1 MEEKKEQTAD
11 QPIEQPVEQPAEQPA
26 EQEQPAVDTAKLID
40 DIKNEYQQKLVAQ
53 ASKYETRLKE
63 RDAIIKQLMS
73 DEPANSRHSF
83 IDKLNAHI
91 EAQKKY

>member
-1 MEEKKEQTAD
+1 MEEEKKEQ
-11 QPIEQPVEQPAEQPA
+11 PV

-63 RDAIIKQLMS
+63 RDAIIKQLMN

>member
-1 MEEKKEQTAD
+1 MEEEKKEQ
-11 QPIEQPVEQPAEQPA
+11 QA
-26 EQEQPAVDTAKLID
+26 EQEQAEQEQAEQEQQAVDTAKLID

-63 RDAIIKQLMS
+63 RDEIIKQLMS

>member
-1 MEEKKEQTAD
+1 MEEEKKEQPAE
-11 QPIEQPVEQPAEQPA
+11 QEQPANQPAEQPA
-26 EQEQPAVDTAKLID
+26 EQPAVDTAKLID

-63 RDAIIKQLMS
+63 RDEIIKQLMS

-91 EAQKKY
+91 DAQKKY

>member
-1 MEEKKEQTAD
+1 MEEEKKEQ
-11 QPIEQPVEQPAEQPA
+11 QA
-26 EQEQPAVDTAKLID
+26 EQEQAEQEQQAVDTAKLID

-63 RDAIIKQLMS
+63 RDEIIKQLMS